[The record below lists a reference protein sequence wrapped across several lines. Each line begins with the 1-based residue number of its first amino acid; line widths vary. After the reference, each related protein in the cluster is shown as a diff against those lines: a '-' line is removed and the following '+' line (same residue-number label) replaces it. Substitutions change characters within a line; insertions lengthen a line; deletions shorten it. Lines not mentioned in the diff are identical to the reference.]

1 MKYRL
6 VRQLSFVLA
15 IVVISAHGMIAAR
28 AADTPKIDATPF
40 LGDHYPAR
48 KTAYPSGVVGL
59 ADVTYQTLVG
69 YRPLNLDLYY
79 RATVSSRPAKSVP
92 LVIYI
97 HGGGWANGHSRQSG
111 AFDDWPGV
119 LASISAQG
127 YVVASLNYRLS
138 SEAPFPA
145 ALQDVKSAI
154 RWLRLHATDYGIDKE
169 KVVVWGGSA
178 GGQLAA
184 LTATTCGVKELEP
197 ARLELS
203 PANSAELEQQSD
215 CVQAA
220 ITWYGVFDFAA
231 VPGVTAVLPVSS
243 GAAGPALRYL
253 DCHAPPCSAEAIR
266 LASPVHFV
274 NHNTPPFLLVHG
286 ADDKLVDP
294 TQSRQFHAALQK
306 AGVRTELLIIPGVD
320 HSFIGSTPEA
330 TRDASLAAL
339 KRTLTFIESV
349 VGH

>member
-1 MKYRL
+1 MKY
-6 VRQLSFVLA
+6 QLAGRWGFIIVLA
-15 IVVISAHGMIAAR
+15 TLSAQVLPAAE
-28 AADTPKIDATPF
+28 APTIDATPF

-48 KTAYPSGVVGL
+48 TTSFPDGVVGL

-79 RATVSSRPAKSVP
+79 RKTEVVGSGKRLP

-119 LASISAQG
+119 LASIAARG

-145 ALQDVKSAI
+145 AVQDVKSAI
-154 RWLRLHATDYGIDKE
+154 RWLRLHAGDYGIDKD
-169 KVVVWGGSA
+169 KVVIWGGSA

-184 LTATTCGVKELEP
+184 LTATTCGIQQLEP
-197 ARLELS
+197 ARLE
-203 PANSAELEQQSD
+203 PNAPNAAQLEQQSD

-220 ITWYGVFDFAA
+220 ITWYGVLDFATI
-231 VPGVTAVLPVSS
+231 PGVTAVLPASS
-243 GAAGPALRYL
+243 AAAGPALRYL
-253 DCHAPPCSAEAIR
+253 DCHAGPCSADTIG

-274 NHNTPPFLLVHG
+274 DRKTPPFLLVAG
-286 ADDKLVDP
+286 ADDKVVDP
-294 TQSRQFHAALQK
+294 EQSRQFYAALQR
-306 AGVRTELLIIPGVD
+306 AGVRTELFIIPGVD

-330 TRDASLAAL
+330 TREASLAAL
-339 KRTLTFIESV
+339 KRTLTFIDSV
-349 VGH
+349 VGHGTT